1 MSTKKSELELLPNE
15 TIVKE
20 SKGDCWYAPGMFSSK
35 QIPGKYIFTN
45 QRIIFQGSG
54 LIAAMRLNFELYYKD
69 ILEMKPC
76 IIGLFIPTG
85 IKIEAKESKKYKF
98 SIMKRNSIM
107 ELMQSFL
114 NE

>member
-1 MSTKKSELELLPNE
+1 MSTKTSELELLPNE

-54 LIAAMRLNFELYYKD
+54 LIAALRLNFELYYKD

-85 IKIEAKESKKYKF
+85 IKIKDKESKKYKF

-107 ELMQSFL
+107 ELIRSYM
-114 NE
+114 N